1 MQVVRMLSMCSVV
14 VLGCVLTYRKVC
26 EEHSHIKMR
35 ASSQLK
41 EFRIE
46 LIEATLNRCIL
57 AIRIVKHIVTAFERR
72 EVPRRRI
79 RMALD

>member
-1 MQVVRMLSMCSVV
+1 MLSMYSVV
-14 VLGCVLTYRKVC
+14 VLGYVLTYRKVC
-26 EEHSHIKMR
+26 VEHSSIKMR

-57 AIRIVKHIVTAFERR
+57 AIRIVNHIVIVFERR
-72 EVPRRRI
+72 EVPIRRI
-79 RMALD
+79 RMSLD

>member
-1 MQVVRMLSMCSVV
+1 MRVVRMLSMCSVV
-14 VLGCVLTYRKVC
+14 VLGCVLKYRKVC
-26 EEHSHIKMR
+26 EEQSRIKMR
-35 ASSQLK
+35 ASSQLR

-46 LIEATLNRCIL
+46 LIEVTLNRCIL

-79 RMALD
+79 RMTLD

>member
-1 MQVVRMLSMCSVV
+1 MGVVRMQSMCSVV
-14 VLGCVLTYRKVC
+14 VLGCVLRYRKVC
-26 EEHSHIKMR
+26 EEHSRIKMR

-72 EVPRRRI
+72 EVLRRRI
-79 RMALD
+79 RMPLD

>member
-1 MQVVRMLSMCSVV
+1 MRVVRMLSMCSVV
-14 VLGCVLTYRKVC
+14 VLRCVLTYRKLC
-26 EEHSHIKMR
+26 EDHSRIKMR
-35 ASSQLK
+35 ASSQLT

-57 AIRIVKHIVTAFERR
+57 AIRIVTHIMTAFETR

>member
-1 MQVVRMLSMCSVV
+1 
-14 VLGCVLTYRKVC
+14 
-26 EEHSHIKMR
+26 MR

-46 LIEATLNRCIL
+46 LIEARLNRCIL

>member
-1 MQVVRMLSMCSVV
+1 MRVVRMLSMCTIV
-14 VLGCVLTYRKVC
+14 VLGCVLTHRKVC
-26 EEHSHIKMR
+26 EEHSRIKMR
-35 ASSQLK
+35 ASCQLK

-46 LIEATLNRCIL
+46 LIEATLNSCIL

-79 RMALD
+79 RMVLD

>member
-1 MQVVRMLSMCSVV
+1 MRVVRMLSICSIV
-14 VLGCVLTYRKVC
+14 VLGCVLTYWKVC
-26 EEHSHIKMR
+26 EEHSRIKMR

-41 EFRIE
+41 EFRRE
-46 LIEATLNRCIL
+46 LIDATLNRCIL
-57 AIRIVKHIVTAFERR
+57 AIRIVKHIVTACERR